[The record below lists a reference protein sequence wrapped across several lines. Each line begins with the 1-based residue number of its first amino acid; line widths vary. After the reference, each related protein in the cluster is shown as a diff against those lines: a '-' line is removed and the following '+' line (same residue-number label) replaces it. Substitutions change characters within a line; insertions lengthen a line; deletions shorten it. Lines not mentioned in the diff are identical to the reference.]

1 MASLVYIELA
11 IVEKASIMA
20 VEINHEIE
28 MLTEFRMSW

>member
-1 MASLVYIELA
+1 MARLVYLKIA

-20 VEINHEIE
+20 VEINHEFE